1 MNIYW
6 FIGSRSNIYIF
17 NMARH
22 APLPLMY
29 VAGHSSSGWNRL
41 QHSLAPPA
49 SQPPSRS
56 VCVFIST
63 CLNYAKAPWQKT
75 LTLARNKLVPCWRC
89 RRILFFSE
97 VLVIE
102 TLDCM
107 ITEEIGNVIFCI
119 KRFPLWEKT
128 RGGFVHLLENWNQD
142 GEICDYSFPSS
153 QAWRQN

>member
-1 MNIYW
+1 MYRNPPFNVFTYLRPLLLLLPVAFSVMALPFFLHSNTSEVSSLAVSMEDSLMNIYW

-29 VAGHSSSGWNRL
+29 VAGHSSSGQNRL
-41 QHSLAPPA
+41 EHSLAPPA

-63 CLNYAKAPWQKT
+63 CLNYAKAQWQKT

-89 RRILFFSE
+89 KRILYFS
-97 VLVIE
+97 LA
-102 TLDCM
+102 
-107 ITEEIGNVIFCI
+107 NQ
-119 KRFPLWEKT
+119 
-128 RGGFVHLLENWNQD
+128 LL
-142 GEICDYSFPSS
+142 
-153 QAWRQN
+153 